1 MFNSSGA
8 GKRYFPLFLLSLLF
22 FISLQQLVHIGLC
35 ESYEFYLK
43 QQQQDNVPDD
53 NNHFYC
59 NTTSEPC
66 TSYCQIVNYIN
77 QNVVVDK
84 IINIYLLN
92 NFIYYETTKCQLSEL
107 NENLIINF
115 YGNNN
120 QTTIRMNFEKPFSFS
135 NGILKKIGF
144 NFLTVD
150 NLRLFAE
157 NNDVTFNNCVVNKFS
172 RNGNLKR
179 GDSLK
184 AFNSSIVDISISGI
198 IFIYL
203 NNCYVTKYYFYSFV
217 QLLIDNCK
225 LNSQCEISQG
235 ADMIIFNSE
244 FGSTTSCKTLY
255 LTQIHIENTIF
266 KGENVLTHE
275 DYDLHIAY
283 AQNIKILNC
292 KSFSNG
298 KWLFI
303 VGSTDVKMDNLIST
317 SVFDVLLLINL
328 SITNSTFYKS
338 TMYSVRLTDVR
349 NLQMY
354 NTNFTQC
361 HRALTIEN
369 THTPLLSATFE
380 KCNFI
385 ENFVSKEAQMV
396 SSVCLGGAIYAKAIE
411 GDVYFKNCDFLSNV
425 ASNCGGA
432 FYFDM
437 KGNVTIEN
445 GKFIKNVAGTIF
457 DGTATIITY
466 GNGGAIYAQ
475 IDILTLSDDTI
486 LSENSAIRGGAICT
500 NAFIPPSNALIIK
513 NNAKIMGGGVFSNN
527 IKALQNLYNLKDNT
541 ALIYG
546 NDRTSLVGS
555 SIVEYLVD
563 NEKVDKLIIYPGQ
576 PFDLNVKTF
585 DLVGAPI
592 TNILDPIEYTVLF
605 NDRFKLVTGNSNPLG
620 QFRFVILQKSDFK
633 NNNYK
638 LDEGFIIR
646 FSISSV
652 PINFTITSCPSGFHE
667 KLEGDSIF
675 CEKTEFP
682 VAALVSLIVIGAVVF
697 FIIGIGFGILLI
709 YIIAKVFIKL
719 KRLDKKEKA
728 ELEMEK
734 KIIDKQI
741 VFGESIDTPLLGNNY
756 EDESTASYYNN
767 SKNNNKNN
775 LWKNRQQSSFIIPVE
790 ELELEKKI
798 GEGGGGTVYSAKWG
812 DNRVA
817 IKSIKLSEE
826 DDEDFERE
834 VSLLSTLRHPNIVTF
849 YGVTITNTSKYMVIE
864 YLSKGSLKQAIYYSK
879 IEI

>member
-1 MFNSSGA
+1 MQRGYEDCGQISRGQQRSFS
-8 GKRYFPLFLLSLLF
+8 LFLLSLLF
-22 FISLQQLVHIGLC
+22 FISLKQLVNVTRC
-35 ESYEFYLK
+35 ASYEFYLR
-43 QQQQDNVPDD
+43 QHHVSNYD
-53 NNHFYC
+53 NNNFYC

-66 TSYCQIVNYIN
+66 TSYCEIVNYIN
-77 QNVVVDK
+77 QNVEDSK

-92 NFIYYETTKCQLSEL
+92 NFTYNITTQCQLSEL
-107 NENLIINF
+107 NKNLIINF

-120 QTTIRMNFEKPFSFS
+120 QSTTINFEKEYIFI
-135 NGILKKIGF
+135 NEILKEINF

-150 NLRLFAE
+150 NLILNTK
-157 NNDVTFNNCVVNKFS
+157 NNDLTFNNCIVNRFV
-172 RNGNLKR
+172 RNEKTPRLNI
-179 GDSLK
+179 LK
-184 AFNSSIVDISISGI
+184 AFNSSITDSLITSINY
-198 IFIYL
+198 IYL
-203 NNCYVTKYYFYSFV
+203 YNCDIKTYYFYSFV

-225 LNSQCEISQG
+225 LNSRCDIFQG
-235 ADMIIFNSE
+235 AEMKILNSE
-244 FGSTTSCKTLY
+244 FGSKTSFKVLY

-266 KGENVLTHE
+266 KGENVLTYE

-283 AQNIKILNC
+283 VLNIKILNC
-292 KSFSNG
+292 KAFSKG

-303 VGSTDVKMDNLIST
+303 VGATNVTIDNLIST
-317 SVFDVLLLINL
+317 SVFDVLLLNNL

-338 TMYSVRLTDVR
+338 TIYSVRLTDIS

-380 KCNFI
+380 KCNFF

-396 SSVCLGGAIYAKAIE
+396 SSICLGGAIYAKAIE
-411 GDVYFKNCDFLSNV
+411 GDVYFINCDFLSNV

-445 GKFIKNVAGTIF
+445 GKYIKNVAGTIF
-457 DGTATIITY
+457 EGAATVITY

-475 IDILTLSDDTI
+475 IDILRLSNDTLF
-486 LSENSAIRGGAICT
+486 SENNAIRGGAICT

-513 NNAKIMGGGVFSNN
+513 NSAKIMGGGIFSNN
-527 IKALQNLYNLKDNT
+527 IKTLQNLNNLKDNT

-555 SIVEYLVD
+555 SIVEYFVD
-563 NEKVDKLIIYPGQ
+563 NEKVDKLTIYPGQ
-576 PFDLNVKTF
+576 SFDLYIKTF
-585 DLVGAPI
+585 DLIGAPI
-592 TNILDPIEYTVLF
+592 TNILDPIEYTIPF
-605 NDRFKLVTGNSNPLG
+605 NDRFKLVTGNINPLG
-620 QFRFVILQKSDFK
+620 QFRFIILQKSNFK
-633 NNNYK
+633 NKSYK
-638 LDEGFIIR
+638 LDEGFIIH

-652 PINFTITSCPSGFHE
+652 PINFTITSCPLGFYE

-682 VAALVSLIVIGAVVF
+682 IAALVSLIVIGAVVF

-741 VFGESIDTPLLGNNY
+741 VFGESMDTPLLGNNY
-756 EDESTASYYNN
+756 ESSYYNN
-767 SKNNNKNN
+767 NS
-775 LWKNRQQSSFIIPVE
+775 LWKNIQQPSFIIPVE

-826 DDEDFERE
+826 NEDFERE